1 MLDPLL
7 QMCSLS
13 ASRLNPCDMATYLI
27 NCLYA
32 MHSTLAL
39 YEFTDQR
46 LEMLAAQIAAHQD
59 TLVNEQASYVLS
71 MVSLI
76 QVYSITQQHKP
87 HEVCTSQPDHLLS
100 MVFSC
105 IRNKELYDVII

>member
-1 MLDPLL
+1 MLEHLL

-46 LEMLAAQIAAHQD
+46 LEMLDAQVGYSW
-59 TLVNEQASYVLS
+59 LKYMYVLFAERFIHYNITLQRKY
-71 MVSLI
+71 SLI
-76 QVYSITQQHKP
+76 HV
-87 HEVCTSQPDHLLS
+87 V
-100 MVFSC
+100 V
-105 IRNKELYDVII
+105 